1 MTSARPSGTV
11 RRSAVTQLILLRDY
25 ALFTAA
31 MWLADRLEP
40 VAGLLEDLAGR
51 LWSRSDALR
60 SWGTD
65 RLP

>member
-1 MTSARPSGTV
+1 M
-11 RRSAVTQLILLRDY
+11 TQLILLRDY

-31 MWLADRLEP
+31 MWLADRLGP